1 MISKKFN
8 QQTGIL
14 ETKYLGDIT
23 LKEIVDYIN
32 ATKIN
37 SVYPRD
43 LRILTD
49 ASQANMLFGH
59 NDIET
64 IVNANNESLK
74 NYDCIIGALIVNQPA
89 ETALS
94 VFFKLLS
101 ENEKYKAKVF
111 STNKGAIL
119 WLTRINEQNFV

>member
-1 MISKKFN
+1 MISTKFN

-37 SVYPRD
+37 SVYPRN

-74 NYDCIIGALIVNQPA
+74 NYDCIIDALIVNQPT